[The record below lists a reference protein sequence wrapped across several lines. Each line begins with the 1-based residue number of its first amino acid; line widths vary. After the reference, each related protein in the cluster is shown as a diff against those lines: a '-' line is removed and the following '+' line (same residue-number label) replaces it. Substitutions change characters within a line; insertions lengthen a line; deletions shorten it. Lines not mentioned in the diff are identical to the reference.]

1 MVGRGRGVEVEGV
14 KGGDERSMEW
24 RWEEGGG
31 RVEEVEVETDNQLKE
46 KNSLKEN
53 ITTKEITKVNRNID
67 MRVTRDKYIIHST
80 ENPEQ
85 AEAEDW

>member
-1 MVGRGRGVEVEGV
+1 
-14 KGGDERSMEW
+14 
-24 RWEEGGG
+24 
-31 RVEEVEVETDNQLKE
+31 VETDNQSKE
-46 KNSLKEN
+46 KNSLKE
-53 ITTKEITKVNRNID
+53 ITTTKETTKESKNID